1 MSNGKGTF
9 GEEMEAEAKQF
20 KVTGKAKT
28 LLDFVDLVLTCSI
41 FMQTAF
47 KQF

>member
-9 GEEMEAEAKQF
+9 GEEMEAEAKQSKF
-20 KVTGKAKT
+20 IGKDKT
-28 LLDFVDLVLTCSI
+28 VLDFADLVLTSSI

-47 KQF
+47 TQF